1 MHELSL
7 AESVIQI
14 IEDAAAAQGFERVR
28 VVWLEV
34 GSMAGVEPDAL
45 RFCFDAVA
53 RDTLAQDARLEIV
66 EVPGSATCSDCGSVH
81 PMTTLLDTCPVCGSY
96 AIQVSGGTGMRV
108 KELDVV

>member
-14 IEDAAAAQGFERVR
+14 IEKAAVTQRFTRVR
-28 VVWLEV
+28 TVWLEI
-34 GSMAGVEPDAL
+34 GRLAAVEADAL

-53 RDTLAQDARLEIV
+53 GDTLAAGARLEII
-66 EVPGSATCSDCGSVH
+66 EVAASGTCGDCGSVH
-81 PMTTLLDTCPVCGSY
+81 PVNDFLDVCPACGSV
-96 AIQVSGGTGMRV
+96 AVRVEGGTGMRV

>member
-7 AESVIQI
+7 AESMIQI
-14 IEDAAAAQGFERVR
+14 IADAAVAQQFERVH

-53 RDTLAQDARLEIV
+53 RDTVAQDARLEIV
-66 EVPGSATCSDCGSVH
+66 EVPGSGSCADCGSVH
-81 PMTTLLDTCPVCGSY
+81 PVTSLLDACPACGSY
-96 AIQVSGGTGMRV
+96 AVHITGGSGMRV
-108 KELDVV
+108 KELDVM

>member
-14 IEDAAAAQGFERVR
+14 IEEAAVAQQFERVR

-34 GSMAGVEPDAL
+34 GSMAGVEQEAL

-53 RDTLAQDARLEIV
+53 RDTVAQDARLEIV
-66 EVPGSATCSDCGSVH
+66 EVPGSGTCGDCGSDHSV
-81 PMTTLLDTCPVCGSY
+81 TSLLDSCPACGSY
-96 AIQVSGGTGMRV
+96 AMRVTGGTGMRV